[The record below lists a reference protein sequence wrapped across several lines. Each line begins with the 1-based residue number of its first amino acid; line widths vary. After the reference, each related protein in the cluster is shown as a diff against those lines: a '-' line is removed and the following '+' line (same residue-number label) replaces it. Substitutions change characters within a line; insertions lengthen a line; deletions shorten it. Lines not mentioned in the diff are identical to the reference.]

1 MLEELARQMREEKEY
16 LRLEKERIE
25 RERLRM
31 LSDKDEQL
39 QKMHSY
45 MNDFSITEAKQPREE
60 PKIKSTRKNYKDIE
74 GEMEDYE

>member
-25 RERLRM
+25 RERMRM

-39 QKMHSY
+39 KKMQNY
-45 MNDFSITEAKQPREE
+45 MDDFGTNEPRHVTIVE
-60 PKIKSTRKNYKDIE
+60 PKKDR
-74 GEMEDYE
+74 

>member
-25 RERLRM
+25 RERMRM

-39 QKMHSY
+39 KKMQNY
-45 MNDFSITEAKQPREE
+45 VDEFSGEPRHVTIVE
-60 PKIKSTRKNYKDIE
+60 PSKK
-74 GEMEDYE
+74 

>member
-16 LRLEKERIE
+16 LRLERERIE

-39 QKMHSY
+39 NR
-45 MNDFSITEAKQPREE
+45 MNNYIQDFSNEARGPKQTPKLIE
-60 PKIKSTRKNYKDIE
+60 PVSGLQVPLVN
-74 GEMEDYE
+74 

>member
-25 RERLRM
+25 RERMRM

-39 QKMHSY
+39 
-45 MNDFSITEAKQPREE
+45 
-60 PKIKSTRKNYKDIE
+60 
-74 GEMEDYE
+74 